1 MAASQNFEPE
11 LTTFIIYNKHLI
23 HAFMK
28 KIHLFLSTLILFA
41 ASCNQSENSVYPN
54 DSGQAGEITPKTAL
68 TVAKNFDAFI
78 SVVSA
83 KGDVKNARTGN
94 KEKTVKK
101 ITPFKD
107 SDNKILYYVINY
119 QGGGFT
125 VISAEKKMMPIIAFS
140 ETNDF
145 PVDSE
150 LPAGIKETMGIY
162 QASIQKL
169 RNENAPEDPKVAR
182 EWARFGDAS
191 ALDELIKSGARTMD
205 DPIDPPCEE
214 AQIYAAPLL
223 TTNWGQGCGYTA
235 QMPPMS
241 GCTIICDNAYTGCI
255 PTAMAQVMNYHRF
268 PNSFDWSAM
277 GTWQPET
284 NRLMR
289 ALANS
294 VSTTYTCTGSSAV
307 PTSVRNAFV
316 NTFGY
321 NSGATFANFNS
332 STIMNEIGN
341 YSRPVILHGYNSA
354 IANGHS
360 WVADGYIQYY
370 NCTSGWGEPYFH
382 MNWGWDGA
390 HNGFYASYTPNGKNF
405 NYNKKMDIYIRP

>member
-1 MAASQNFEPE
+1 
-11 LTTFIIYNKHLI
+11 
-23 HAFMK
+23 MK
-28 KIHLFLSTLILFA
+28 KIQLFFSSLIFVVV
-41 ASCNQSENSVYPN
+41 SCNQSEKAISPN
-54 DSGQAGEITPKTAL
+54 DSGQGGEVTVKRAL

-83 KGDVKNARTGN
+83 NGDAKNARTGD

-119 QGGGFT
+119 TEGGFII
-125 VISAEKKMMPIIAFS
+125 ISAEKKMIPVIAFS
-140 ETNDF
+140 ETHDF
-145 PVDSE
+145 PADKE
-150 LPAGIKETMGIY
+150 LPAGTKETMADY
-162 QASIQKL
+162 QMAIQKL
-169 RNENAPEDPKVAR
+169 RRENTPEDPKVTR
-182 EWARFGDAS
+182 EWTRFGDAS
-191 ALDELIKSGARTMD
+191 AIDELVKSGARTLD
-205 DPIDPPCEE
+205 DPTDPPCEE
-214 AQIYAAPLL
+214 TQIYAAPLL

-241 GCTIICDNAYTGCI
+241 GCTILCDNAYTGCI

-268 PNSFDWSAM
+268 PNTFNWNAM

-307 PTSVRNAFV
+307 PTAVRNAFV

-332 STIMNEIGN
+332 STIMNEIGS

-370 NCTSGWGEPYFH
+370 NCTSGWSEAYFH
-382 MNWGWDGA
+382 MNWGWDGNY
-390 HNGFYASYTPNGKNF
+390 NGFYTSYTPAGKDF
-405 NYNKKMDIYIRP
+405 NYNKKMDVYIRP